1 MSKFLKS
8 YKLWIGLIVSLVCL
22 YLAFNHLFIPR
33 KHYNLHNQI
42 DPDTFELWVNAGS
55 GMEFE
60 SDSEEADADRES
72 FGPVTKTELLTYDSE
87 TGEKYSGEF
96 VRVPPSAFVLSPAIG
111 QLVFKKQ
118 LTRESI
124 AAVLFRTMDGSK
136 SYDIKSSED
145 SSASV
150 NPPLLIKLGEHEGL
164 RERYERTGWQEALDA
179 AADFDW
185 KFLWLSVLWAALG
198 FMARGLRFWVFT
210 LPIKKPGFINV
221 CSSMMIGFM
230 VNNILP
236 LRVGEAARGVLFA
249 KREDIKISS
258 SFALVFLER
267 FFDLVAIVIFL
278 LLGLTLIPPESFSD
292 PTIAGSVGK
301 ARNLFAVMICFF
313 IVFIFMLVFATKL
326 VLKITE
332 VVLKGML
339 FFLHHD
345 ARDKYVGK
353 IVGVVESFTGGL
365 KVVRDPKLLISSVI
379 LSLVTWCFILLSIDF
394 IARGFSFYAENGLTL
409 TNLIV
414 VMILIT
420 IGVMIPASP
429 GYIGTFELF
438 AIKGLLL
445 FSVMESAAAS
455 FAVLLHFSQIIPVTA
470 AGFLFLIRENLSLSG
485 LASGSGL
492 DEDELQE
499 SSS

>member
-8 YKLWIGLIVSLVCL
+8 YKLWIGLIVSVVCL

-33 KHYNLHNQI
+33 KHYNLHHQI
-42 DPDTFELWVNAGS
+42 NVDTFELWINADSGFVVDDDLDDAEKKIYGS
-55 GMEFE
+55 V
-60 SDSEEADADRES
+60 S
-72 FGPVTKTELLTYDSE
+72 KTELATFDSD
-87 TGEKYSGEF
+87 TGEESSGEF
-96 VRVPPSAFVLSPAIG
+96 VRVPFSAFVLSPSIG
-111 QLVFKKQ
+111 QLVFLKQ
-118 LTRESI
+118 LPQESI
-124 AAVLFRTMDGSK
+124 AAVLFRTVDNAK
-136 SYDIKSSED
+136 SYVINGINKD
-145 SSASV
+145 SGLSQ
-150 NPPLLIKLGEHEGL
+150 PPLLIKLGEHEGL
-164 RERYERTGWQEALDA
+164 RVRYERTGWQEALEA
-179 AADFDW
+179 AADFNW
-185 KFLWLSVLWAALG
+185 KFLWLSLLWAALG
-198 FMARGLRFWVFT
+198 FVARGFRFWVFT
-210 LPIKKPGFINV
+210 LPMKKPGFMNV

-236 LRVGEAARGVLFA
+236 LRVGEAARGILFA
-249 KREDIKISS
+249 KKEDIKISS

-301 ARNLFAVMICFF
+301 ARALFAYMIGFF
-313 IVFIFMLVFATKL
+313 VVFIFMLVFATKF

-332 VVLKGML
+332 VVLKGMM
-339 FFLHHD
+339 FFLHQD
-345 ARDKYVGK
+345 TREKYAGR

-365 KVVRDPKLLISSVI
+365 KVVRDPKLLISSVL
-379 LSLVTWCFILLSIDF
+379 LSLVTWFFILLSIDF
-394 IARGFSFYAENGLTL
+394 IARGFGFYAANSLSL
-409 TNLIV
+409 TNMIV

-455 FAVLLHFSQIIPVTA
+455 FAVLLHFSQIIPVTFV
-470 AGFLFLIRENLSLSG
+470 GFLFLIRENISLSG
-485 LASGSGL
+485 LTSGSEL
-492 DEDELQE
+492 KKDEHQEE
-499 SSS
+499 SS